1 MNKIDFIIDVK
12 NKIVRQRCGHHKED
26 EKKKFLQIKTLDSS
40 LLIWT
45 DEEWF
50 AIIAISMLEE
60 LPKEMVKDLLENS
73 DIYSD

>member
-1 MNKIDFIIDVK
+1 MNKIDLIIDIE
-12 NKIVRQRCGHHKED
+12 NKIVRQACGHHKED
-26 EKKKFLQIKTLDSS
+26 EKRKFLRIKTLNSS
-40 LLIWT
+40 LIIWT

-50 AIIAISMLEE
+50 AIIGISMLEE